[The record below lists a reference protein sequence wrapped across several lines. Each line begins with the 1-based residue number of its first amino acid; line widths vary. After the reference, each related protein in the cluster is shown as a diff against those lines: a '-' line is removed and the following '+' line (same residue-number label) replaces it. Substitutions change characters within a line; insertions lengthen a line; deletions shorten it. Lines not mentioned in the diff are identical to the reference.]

1 MCAQGVLHNTLA
13 HSQCIH
19 NGSQSVLYNP
29 TVVHVY
35 GSKGAPLYTGML
47 ITKTAKAER
56 MQRFG
61 SN

>member
-1 MCAQGVLHNTLA
+1 MLNTLVY
-13 HSQCIH
+13 
-19 NGSQSVLYNP
+19 NPLVYKGSQWALFVP

>member
-1 MCAQGVLHNTLA
+1 MV
-13 HSQCIH
+13 SIH
-19 NGSQSVLYNP
+19 EGLQSVLYDP